1 MGPGH
6 FRSYSGFW
14 AGRRWENCPAVTG
27 MYRTP
32 PTPGTIQVDQAAR
45 ILLHAG
51 LVLLIAGAALL
62 GGYWVFVMISEV
74 VGDSDIPLAVRIGLP
89 ALGAGGLLLLAGV
102 LIEQI
107 RRNRR
112 EDFRKVEH

>member
-1 MGPGH
+1 MFQTSPIQ
-6 FRSYSGFW
+6 
-14 AGRRWENCPAVTG
+14 GRG
-27 MYRTP
+27 
-32 PTPGTIQVDQAAR
+32 QVEQAAK

-62 GGYWVFVMISEV
+62 GGYWAFVLISEV
-74 VGDSDIPLAVRIGLP
+74 IGDPGVPLVVRIGLP
-89 ALGAGGLLLLAGV
+89 ALGAGGILLLAAV

-112 EDFRKVEH
+112 EDFGKVKH